1 MLASCRASPTFCK
14 ARKVGSPASKE
25 GQMVDGG
32 VFRMVIRSEAVCCR
46 KSRRVI
52 LGKGVSCGKKVAV
65 STIRSVRVFG
75 K

>member
-1 MLASCRASPTFCK
+1 MHE
-14 ARKVGSPASKE
+14 KVFLDSDACFYINLMQGIHLNKKICNTT
-25 GQMVDGG
+25 M
-32 VFRMVIRSEAVCCR
+32 AVCCR

-65 STIRSVRVFG
+65 STICSVRVFG

>member
-1 MLASCRASPTFCK
+1 
-14 ARKVGSPASKE
+14 
-25 GQMVDGG
+25 MVDGG
-32 VFRMVIRSEAVCCR
+32 VFSMVMRSVAVCWR
-46 KSRRVI
+46 KSGRVI